1 MSLTIKQE
9 NFCLAYIETGNASE
23 AYRRSFNAGNMSDAV
38 VANKASDFLKRDDIR
53 VRLEELRKPVI
64 EAAQITLE
72 SHLSDLKELRDKAAN
87 DAKWGPAINAEVAR
101 GKASG
106 LYVEKVIGAG
116 DNGEH
121 LFKNTSAAPTL
132 SKEEWLIAHGVTIP
146 EGK

>member
-23 AYRRSFNAGNMSDAV
+23 AYRRSFNAVKMKPETINR
-38 VANKASDFLKRDDIR
+38 KAKELIDDGKISAR
-53 VRLEELRKPVI
+53 ISELRKPVI

>member
-23 AYRRSFNAGNMSDAV
+23 AYRRSFNAGKMKPETINR
-38 VANKASDFLKRDDIR
+38 KAKELIDDGKISAR
-53 VRLEELRKPVI
+53 ISELRKPVI